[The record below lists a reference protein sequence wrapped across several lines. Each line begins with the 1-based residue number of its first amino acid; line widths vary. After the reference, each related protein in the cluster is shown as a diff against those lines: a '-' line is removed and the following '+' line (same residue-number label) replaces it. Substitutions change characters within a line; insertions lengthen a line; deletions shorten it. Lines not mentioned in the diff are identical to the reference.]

1 MRARLADRL
10 PSSTIAKYYC
20 YQATVSFGFFSP
32 IFTLFL
38 LDRGL
43 DYTAIS
49 TLSMLYA
56 VVTVVGEVPTGYVGD
71 RIGRRNSLL
80 ASSAFMTLSIL
91 GFVVVESF
99 LGLAVLYVLWALMMV
114 FKSGTGDAWLYD
126 TLEAELDGDRFARVR
141 GRGGSV
147 NRAVTVVAMLAGGVL
162 YSVDHALPFLA
173 SGVLNGAGVVVLL
186 TLPENRQYV
195 GGNAESDGNDG
206 SDESFT
212 VFDALP
218 VIRRRFSRPP
228 LRSFVAYAALFFG
241 VATVANM
248 YVQPVTTRSLG
259 FPEASLGVLYAAF
272 TAVAAVASYCAGP
285 VGDRFGV
292 RGTLLVAPVLLG
304 LFLLAPLA
312 WPLLAFPAF
321 FAVRG
326 SNALL
331 APLVSQY
338 VNDRV
343 ESVGRATVL
352 SAASMAYALAKLP
365 FYLLAGTVADAISPL
380 VAVGVLGAALVVGVA
395 AVRVVSSSFGASG
408 ADVGDDTAGDAPGED
423 AASR

>member
-10 PSSTIAKYYC
+10 PSSTIAKYYL

-195 GGNAESDGNDG
+195 DGGDGSDG
-206 SDESFT
+206 SDESFA

-241 VATVANM
+241 VVTVANM
-248 YVQPVTTRSLG
+248 YVQPVTTRVLG

-380 VAVGVLGAALVVGVA
+380 VAVGVLGAALVVAVA
-395 AVRVVSSSFGASG
+395 AVRVVSSPFGANEVDAS
-408 ADVGDDTAGDAPGED
+408 DDSAGED

>member
-1 MRARLADRL
+1 MSDRL
-10 PSSTIAKYYC
+10 PSPTIAKYYL

-32 IFTLFL
+32 VFTVFL

-43 DYTAIS
+43 NYTAIAS
-49 TLSMLYA
+49 LSMLYA
-56 VVTVVGEVPTGYVGD
+56 VLMVVGEIPTGYVGD

-80 ASSAFMTLSIL
+80 VSSVCMTLSIL
-91 GFVVVESF
+91 GFAFVESF

-114 FKSGTGDAWLYD
+114 FRSGTGDAWLYD
-126 TLEAELDGDRFARVR
+126 TLEAELDGDRFAHVR

-147 NRAVTVVAMLAGGVL
+147 NRAVTVVTMLAGGVL

-173 SGVLNGAGVVVLL
+173 SGLLNGAGVVVLL
-186 TLPENRQYV
+186 TLPKNRQY
-195 GGNAESDGNDG
+195 ADG
-206 SDESFT
+206 SDAETFT
-212 VFDALP
+212 VLDAVP
-218 VIRRRFSRPP
+218 VLRRRFTQPP
-228 LRSFVAYAALFFG
+228 LRSFVVYAALFFG
-241 VATVANM
+241 IVTVGNM
-248 YVQPVTTRSLG
+248 YIQPVTTRTLH

-272 TAVAAVASYCAGP
+272 TGVAAVASYFAGP
-285 VGDRFGV
+285 VRDRFGV
-292 RGTLLVAPVLLG
+292 RGVLLVAPVFLG
-304 LFLLAPLA
+304 LFLLAPFA

-321 FAVRG
+321 FAMRG

-365 FYLLAGTVADAISPL
+365 FYLLAGTVADAVSPL
-380 VAVGVLGAALVVGVA
+380 VAVGALGAVLLAAIA
-395 AVRVVSSSFGASG
+395 AVRAVSSPFEA
-408 ADVGDDTAGDAPGED
+408 AED
-423 AASR
+423 AVSREVGK